1 MTRMTILSVTVAVQ
15 HGDAMK
21 AVEIAGAFDP
31 VLNAEHA
38 RAVGSAIGVMVAD
51 NLERRIRFGED
62 LARAA

>member
-1 MTRMTILSVTVAVQ
+1 MSRMTILSVTVAVQ
-15 HGDAMK
+15 HGDAVK
-21 AVEIAGAFDP
+21 SVKIAAAFDP
-31 VLNAEHA
+31 VLNADHA